1 MNKKLLSLVAASLL
15 LASTQVKANGTPPPA
30 DVDDSF
36 KLTGAV
42 EVGMGF
48 QSDSNNANGG
58 SIGGLPDF
66 TNTTNVGNSDGES
79 YLRFFVNE
87 VELDGDKSFGD
98 NIRLRFD
105 LDFKGLTD
113 TDNAEVSIEQ
123 AYVTFGIS
131 SAEVSIGRFNA
142 PIGVEHVDVRNN
154 WLISYAAPFRYLTPV
169 NLTGVKIW
177 IPFNDTVDLQIA
189 VANSLNQSIGV
200 VGAAEFQDNIIPS
213 ALVRLGFKWGE
224 ESRQSTV
231 GITGAVGPEFN
242 GATAGLHNE
251 DSDLDILADI
261 DAVIAF
267 SDTFS
272 LAAEG
277 TFRMSQAR
285 TSGLDNAMAVAAL
298 LAFNYA
304 PTEVWDFTLR
314 GHALIDLT
322 NFSYGVESDVASTTG
337 AEWNAIDGVGFEGNI
352 IGVTLG
358 MGYVI
363 TEDAKFKLEG
373 RFDSTMP
380 DNDAFDTGSAFSVL
394 GHFAYTF

>member
-1 MNKKLLSLVAASLL
+1 MNKKLLSLAAAALL

-36 KLTGAV
+36 KLSGAV
-42 EVGMGF
+42 ETGFGF
-48 QSDSNNANGG
+48 QSDSNTNGG

-66 TNTTNVGNSDGES
+66 TDTTTVGNSDSENF
-79 YLRFFVNE
+79 LRFFVNE
-87 VELDGDKSFGD
+87 VEVDGEKSFGE

-105 LDFKGLTD
+105 IDFKGLTD
-113 TDNAEVSIEQ
+113 TDSARVVLEQ
-123 AYVTFGIS
+123 GYVTFGIS

-142 PIGVEHVDVRNN
+142 PIGVESVDVRNN

-189 VANSLNQSIGV
+189 VANSLNQSIGAV
-200 VGAAEFQDNIIPS
+200 EFQDNIIPS

-224 ESRQSTV
+224 EGRQSTV
-231 GITGAVGPEFN
+231 GITGAVGPEFD

-277 TFRMSQAR
+277 AFRMSQAR
-285 TSGLDNAMAVAAL
+285 TSGLDDAMAVAAL
-298 LAFNYA
+298 LAINYA
-304 PTEVWDFTLR
+304 PNETWDFTIR

-322 NFSYGVESDVASTTG
+322 NFSYGVDSDVASTTG
-337 AEWNAIDGVGFEGNI
+337 AEWNAIDGAALGFEGNI
-352 IGVTLG
+352 FGGTIG
-358 MGYVI
+358 MGYMI

-373 RFDSTMP
+373 RFDAGLP
-380 DNDAFDTGSAFSVL
+380 DNDALDTGTAFSVI
-394 GHFAYTF
+394 GHFGYTF